1 MASDGLSVNAVIMT
15 IVSVSLGIVMIGSL
29 LAPIASDVM
38 SDLTAKV
45 GNVPVYANG
54 ETWASLI
61 GVVVMMVILGLVVLS
76 VNQYTKK

>member
-15 IVSVSLGIVMIGSL
+15 IISVSLGIVMIGSL

-38 SDLTAKV
+38 SDLTATV
-45 GNVPVYANG
+45 DGVAVYASG